1 MAASYIP
8 TKDALFEAWDLNF
21 TTLLTANPALYGSTA
36 ADAVAQTAFYTT
48 WHAAFLVTSNPATKT
63 KPAVAAKNAARV
75 AATKGIRPLAQ
86 QIAKNPGVT
95 NANKLALGLNLQ
107 SSTGPTPLPPPS
119 SYPILGLVG
128 LTPGNITLKFT
139 DSLDGVSRK
148 KPAGVLSGLLWGKV
162 SATPITDPT
171 LLDFLDPFNTQP
183 FDLDTSGMAKGSTI
197 YLAANWSTRTGLRGP
212 WSPILSTVIV

>member
-1 MAASYIP
+1 MAVSYIP

-21 TTLLTANPALYGSTA
+21 TTLLTANPALYGVSA
-36 ADAVAQTAFYTT
+36 ADATAQTGYYST
-48 WHAAFLVTSNPATKT
+48 WHTAFLVVSNPATKT

-75 AATKGIRPLAQ
+75 AATHGIRPLAQ
-86 QIAKNPGVT
+86 AIARNPGVT

-119 SYPILGLVG
+119 SYPILALVG
-128 LTPGNITLKFT
+128 LTPGNMTLKFT

-148 KPAGVLSGLLWGKV
+148 KPAGVISGILFGKV

-171 LLDFLDPFNTQP
+171 LLDYLDVFNSQP
-183 FDLDTSGMAKGSTI
+183 FDLDTNAFDKGSTI
-197 YLAANWSTRTGLRGP
+197 YLAAQWTTRTGLRGP
-212 WSPILSTVIV
+212 WSPLLSTIIV

>member
-8 TKDALFEAWDLNF
+8 TKDSLFEAWDLNW
-21 TTLLTANPALYGSTA
+21 TTLLTANPALYGTTA
-36 ADAVAQTAFYTT
+36 ADAAAQTALYNT
-48 WHAAFLVTSNPATKT
+48 WHAAYLITSNPNTKT
-63 KPAVAAKNAARV
+63 KPAVASKNAARV
-75 AATKGIRPLAQ
+75 AATHGIRPLAQ
-86 QIAKNPGVT
+86 VIAGNPGVT

-119 SYPILGLVG
+119 SYPILALVG

-139 DSLDGVSRK
+139 DSLDGISRK

-162 SATPITDPT
+162 SDTVITDPT
-171 LLDFLDPFNTQP
+171 LLDFLDPFNAQP
-183 FDLDTSGMAKGSTI
+183 FDLDTSALVKGKII
-197 YLAANWSTRTGLRGP
+197 YMAANWSTRTGLRGP